1 MRLFFVPKYACFEQL
16 PYPFQSL
23 QTLTITF
30 KPRFTDTHLILGQLI
45 ITENL
50 LCSWRK
56 KALTFSPLQPAT
68 RGHSL
73 NTYGHFLWP
82 PQCLD

>member
-1 MRLFFVPKYACFEQL
+1 MVASKSARGNARGMFLFFGPKYACFEQL

-23 QTLTITF
+23 QTLAITV

-45 ITENL
+45 ITVSL

-56 KALTFSPLQPAT
+56 KAVTFSLLQHA
-68 RGHSL
+68 
-73 NTYGHFLWP
+73 
-82 PQCLD
+82 